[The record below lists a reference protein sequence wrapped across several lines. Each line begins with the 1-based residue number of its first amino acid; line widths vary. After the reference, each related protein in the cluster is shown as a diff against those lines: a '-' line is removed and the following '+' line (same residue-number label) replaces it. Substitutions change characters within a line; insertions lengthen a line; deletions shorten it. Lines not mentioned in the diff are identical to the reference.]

1 MRNKAEILMHP
12 VRMKILQSL
21 MQNKENGVTTF
32 EMLESIQDVSQATLY
47 RHIQI
52 LLDANIIKIV
62 NERKVRAVTEKFYG
76 LNEEEAHLELEEWRN
91 LSKEKKLN
99 YISYYQL
106 VLMTQYQNYLTSIEK
121 NPSSEDSSTFS
132 LVDLKLPEEQFS
144 NFQNE
149 LNQLMIK
156 YYKMSDENADSTSKT
171 VAINIIPK
179 A

>member
-21 MQNKENGVTTF
+21 MQHKENGVTTF

-62 NERKVRAVTEKFYG
+62 HERKVRAVTEKYYG
-76 LNEEEAHLELEEWRN
+76 LNEEEAHLDLEEWRN

-121 NPSSEDSSTFS
+121 NPKSEDSSTFS
-132 LVDLKLPEEQFS
+132 LVDLKLSEEQFS

-156 YYKMSDENADSTSKT
+156 YYKMSDDNADSPTKT

>member
-1 MRNKAEILMHP
+1 LRNKAEILMHP